1 MLGKKMLG
9 NDIDVDAY
17 ELEKGFLIKELNE
30 LWTISVDAYDSFKQ
44 QTFKLHATLMWAICD
59 FPRLGNLSSW
69 NTYIILACPS
79 CNFDFVPTYLNGSQK
94 PFFWGFSLFS

>member
-1 MLGKKMLG
+1 MLG

-44 QTFKLHATLMWAICD
+44 
-59 FPRLGNLSSW
+59 
-69 NTYIILACPS
+69 
-79 CNFDFVPTYLNGSQK
+79 
-94 PFFWGFSLFS
+94 

>member
-1 MLGKKMLG
+1 MTNYSHSIQYTSWVCMKQASFIIPMIMLGKKMLG

-44 QTFKLHATLMWAICD
+44 
-59 FPRLGNLSSW
+59 
-69 NTYIILACPS
+69 
-79 CNFDFVPTYLNGSQK
+79 
-94 PFFWGFSLFS
+94 